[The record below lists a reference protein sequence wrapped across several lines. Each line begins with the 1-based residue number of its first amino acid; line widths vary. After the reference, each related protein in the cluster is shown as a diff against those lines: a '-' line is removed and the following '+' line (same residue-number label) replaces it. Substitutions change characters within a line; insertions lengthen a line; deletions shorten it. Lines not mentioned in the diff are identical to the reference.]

1 MSKEQTY
8 LSTLCENCIC
18 ENKSTTAKVFCID
31 CSKTHPK
38 FCAGC
43 DEVIHSIGFN
53 SKHRRYKI
61 EEYAKV
67 EHDSCCPD
75 HPNKEL
81 EFYCQKCKILLCIE
95 CVLEKHSEHGPIEI
109 DQALRKEFKY
119 EKLEKS
125 YLVMKNKL
133 KEQTKNYQR
142 LKKSKDSSTKRVRK
156 RVIKSIE
163 EKIEMVQ
170 KELESKKIEL
180 FEQVEKYLESKNQVI
195 SSYLQKVEVIQL
207 ALENCHKNLSLFLE
221 LEKSTNSIEMAKIAL
236 ENTKILELI
245 DKRSK
250 EINFK
255 KIGLIVSEDEQN
267 DPKLYFSCVSEAIK
281 DLNIF
286 FTQMYQTIVTEKLKL
301 KGPNMKVIKLEK
313 PMVDEN
319 LGGIKKT
326 NSVAYSITVWLKI
339 SHIENR
345 WRSVFHNG
353 HTNNER
359 KPGVFITPNSTAIH
373 FRQDTKNK
381 KNEGIDL
388 PTNHCPLDK
397 WFFWAVTVNDRH
409 AIHYINSE
417 KVHEGHFSAS
427 PLEPTNH
434 LYLVDPW
441 YNTAEGISIGDMLW
455 IPYPISTQYVE
466 SLFIK
471 QQLNYL

>member
-18 ENKSTTAKVFCID
+18 ENKSTTAK
-31 CSKTHPK
+31 
-38 FCAGC
+38 
-43 DEVIHSIGFN
+43 
-53 SKHRRYKI
+53 
-61 EEYAKV
+61 
-67 EHDSCCPD
+67 
-75 HPNKEL
+75 
-81 EFYCQKCKILLCIE
+81 
-95 CVLEKHSEHGPIEI
+95 
-109 DQALRKEFKY
+109 
-119 EKLEKS
+119 
-125 YLVMKNKL
+125 
-133 KEQTKNYQR
+133 EQTKNYQR
-142 LKKSKDSSTKRVRK
+142 LKKSKDSSTKKVRK

-195 SSYLQKVEVIQL
+195 SSYPQKVEVIQL

-221 LEKSTNSIEMAKIAL
+221 KSMNSIEMAKIAL

-281 DLNIF
+281 DLKIF
-286 FTQMYQTIVTEKLKL
+286 FTQMYQTIVTDKLKL

-381 KNEGIDL
+381 KNEGIYL